1 MGAVPDDRPDTSQAD
16 LQLAAIL
23 CGDTVAIGPADEPP
37 LFDAASRHDI
47 VPLLS
52 HVACGG
58 SVSAGG
64 VPPTQ
69 FSRAFVA
76 RLRAIAQQTAAAD
89 LAAEAELRRVL
100 AAFDRSGIPALIIKG
115 SHLAYT
121 HYPRPDLRARTDT
134 DLLIRRDQRERADRV
149 LRKVLGYTAQAKLS
163 GDLTA
168 TQALYTRT
176 TAEGLALMV
185 DLHWRLAS
193 PQVFAHV
200 LSFHELDTGS
210 RTVPALSPAARAPGS
225 VHALVI
231 ACMHQVAHHRD
242 EAEQFKWLYDIH
254 LLASRFTPA
263 DWDAFASVIAE
274 RQVTTVCLHGL
285 ERSQFWFRT
294 FLPPRHY
301 EAWRTSVRTKRE
313 QTASYLDAPSQAAAV
328 LDDLRALPAWSD
340 RLRLMRE
347 HLFPSADYMRRVY
360 APASAFPLPVLYAVR
375 AVRGA
380 RRWLRLPL

>member
-1 MGAVPDDRPDTSQAD
+1 MGAVPDGRAGASRANA
-16 LQLAAIL
+16 QLAAL
-23 CGDTVAIGPADEPP
+23 LRGDAPALDPADEEP
-37 LFDAASRHDI
+37 LLTGATRHDV

-52 HVACGG
+52 YKAAA
-58 SVSAGG
+58 VSRTGEGQTAR
-64 VPPTQ
+64 
-69 FSRAFVA
+69 FSRAFVD
-76 RLRAIAQQTAAAD
+76 RLHAIAREAAAAD

-100 AAFDRSGIPALIIKG
+100 AAFQRSCIRALIIKG

-134 DLLIRRDQRERADRV
+134 DLLIRREQRGRADRV
-149 LRKVLGYTAQAKLS
+149 LREELGYTAEAKPS

-176 TAEGLALMV
+176 TAEGLALMIDV
-185 DLHWRLAS
+185 HWRLAS

-200 LSFHELDTGS
+200 LSFDELDAAS
-210 RTVPALSPAARAPGS
+210 RPITALSLAARVPGD

-263 DWDAFASVIAE
+263 DWDAFGAVISE

-294 FLPPRHY
+294 SLPARHY
-301 EAWRTSVRTKRE
+301 NAWRTSAATTRE
-313 QTASYLDAPSQAAAV
+313 RTASYLDAPSQAAAV
-328 LDDLRALPAWSD
+328 LDDLRALPAWRD

-360 APASAFPLPVLYAVR
+360 APASAFPLYVLYAVR
-375 AVRGA
+375 AARGA
-380 RRWLRLPL
+380 RRWLRLSR